1 MGETLHEF
9 WRRFARCFRT
19 NTRDTS
25 HYALAYLSAQLRLQT
40 ERNFTNIG
48 RVSDMPMQN
57 IQHFISNSSW
67 DAATPIW
74 QVQKEIVYNPYLQQG
89 GALLLDESADQKA
102 SAKTAGAGRQYNGRL
117 GKVEMSQ
124 VGTFLSFVHLEQNL
138 WTWVDGELFLPE
150 SWFAKDKA
158 DERKRLGI
166 PEDRKFAT
174 KIELGW
180 QMIQRVKENGLPF
193 EIVACDSFYGR
204 KAWFR
209 AQMDKTGLLYMC
221 EVPSSNYVWLTS
233 PEQQSARKQTV
244 EEIAKDPAT
253 VWQTLTVRP
262 TERGML
268 TQEFAALRVY
278 TDRDEA
284 AGSPW
289 VVEWLVIRK
298 HSDGKFSYAL
308 SNAPADTPI
317 ARLAYWKCVR
327 YFVERSI
334 QDAKSEAGWADL
346 RAQKYRAWE
355 HHLALTVLATWFIAQ
370 TKLNWRHQYPP
381 DPALTAQ
388 LEVDRLPTL
397 SMANVCTLLRSVLPL
412 PQLTP
417 EEAIHQVTRHLFN
430 RTKSRKSRMKNDA
443 KFQT

>member
-1 MGETLHEF
+1 
-9 WRRFARCFRT
+9 
-19 NTRDTS
+19 
-25 HYALAYLSAQLRLQT
+25 
-40 ERNFTNIG
+40 
-48 RVSDMPMQN
+48 MPIQN

-67 DAATPIW
+67 DAGTPIW
-74 QVQKEIVYNPYLQQG
+74 QVQKEIVYHPLLQQG
-89 GALLLDESADQKA
+89 GVLLLDESADQKA

-124 VGTFLSFVHLEQNL
+124 VGTFLSFVHPQHNL

-150 SWFAKDKA
+150 SWFTKDKA

-166 PEDRKFAT
+166 PKDRTFAT

-180 QMIQRVKENGLPF
+180 KMIQRAKENGLPF
-193 EIVACDSFYGR
+193 ESVACDSLYGR

-209 AQMDKTGLLYMC
+209 SEMHQAGLLYMC
-221 EVPSSNYVWLTS
+221 EVPSSTYVWLT
-233 PEQQSARKQTV
+233 PPQQEQTHKQTV

-253 VWQTLTVRP
+253 VWQTVTVRP
-262 TERGML
+262 TERGRL
-268 TQEFAALRVY
+268 TQDFAVLRVS
-278 TDRDEA
+278 TDRDA
-284 AGSPW
+284 QA
-289 VVEWLVIRK
+289 VEWLVIRK
-298 HSDGKFSYAL
+298 RSDGKICYAL
-308 SNAPADTPI
+308 SNTPADTPLE
-317 ARLAYWKCVR
+317 RLTSWKCVR

-334 QDAKSEAGWADL
+334 QDAKSDAGWADL

-355 HHLALTVLATWFIAQ
+355 HHLALRVLATWFIAQ

-381 DPALTAQ
+381 DPALATE

-397 SMANVCTLLRSVLPL
+397 SMANVCTLLRAVLPL

-417 EEAIHQVTRHLFN
+417 EEATRQVARHLLN
-430 RTKSRKSRMKNDA
+430 RTLSRKSRMKKDG

>member
-1 MGETLHEF
+1 
-9 WRRFARCFRT
+9 
-19 NTRDTS
+19 
-25 HYALAYLSAQLRLQT
+25 
-40 ERNFTNIG
+40 
-48 RVSDMPMQN
+48 MPIQN

-67 DAATPIW
+67 DAGSPIW
-74 QVQKEIVYNPYLQQG
+74 QVQKEIVYNPYLQEG
-89 GALLLDESADQKA
+89 GVLILDESADQKA

-124 VGTFLSFVHLEQNL
+124 VGTFLSFVHPQNNL

-150 SWFAKDKA
+150 SWFTKDKA

-180 QMIQRVKENGLPF
+180 KMIQRVKENGLPF
-193 EIVACDSFYGR
+193 EIVACDSLYGR

-209 AQMDKTGLLYMC
+209 SEMHQAGLLYMC
-221 EVPSSNYVWLTS
+221 EVPSSTYVCLT
-233 PEQQSARKQTV
+233 PKEQADTRKLTV
-244 EEIAKDPAT
+244 GEIAKDRAT
-253 VWQTLTVRP
+253 VWQTVTVRP

-268 TQEFAALRVY
+268 TADFAVLRVS
-278 TDRDEA
+278 TDRDAEA
-284 AGSPW
+284 
-289 VVEWLVIRK
+289 VEWLVIRK
-298 HSDGKFSYAL
+298 RSDGKICYAL
-308 SNAPADTPI
+308 SNAPADAPL
-317 ARLAYWKCVR
+317 ARLAHWKCVR

-355 HHLALTVLATWFIAQ
+355 HHLALTVLATWFIAE

-381 DPALTAQ
+381 DPALTVE
-388 LEVDRLPTL
+388 LEVDRLPSL
-397 SMANVCTLLRSVLPL
+397 SMANICMLLRAVLPL

-417 EEAIHQVTRHLFN
+417 EEAIRQVARHLFN
-430 RTKSRKSRMKNDA
+430 RTQSRKSRMKKDGR
-443 KFQT
+443 FQT

>member
-1 MGETLHEF
+1 MGETLQEF
-9 WRRFARCFRT
+9 WRRFAWCFRT

-25 HYALAYLSAQLRLQT
+25 PYALAYLSAQLRLET

-48 RVSDMPMQN
+48 RVSNLPMQN

-67 DAATPIW
+67 DAGTPIW
-74 QVQKEIVYNPYLQQG
+74 NVQKEIAYNPHLQQG
-89 GALLLDESADQKA
+89 GALVLDESADQKA

-124 VGTFLSFVHLEQNL
+124 VGTFLSFVHLESNL

-150 SWFAKDKA
+150 SWFTKENA
-158 DERKRLGI
+158 DERKRLGV

-180 QMIQRVKENGLPF
+180 KMIQRVKEYDLPF

-209 AQMDKTGLLYMC
+209 REMDKAGLLYMG
-221 EVPSSNYVWLTS
+221 EVPSSTRVWLTA
-233 PEQQSARKQTV
+233 PQQEDAHKQTV
-244 EEIAKDPAT
+244 DEIAKDPAT
-253 VWQTLTVRP
+253 IWQTVSVRP
-262 TERGML
+262 TERGTL
-268 TQEFAALRVY
+268 TQDFAALRVS

-284 AGSPW
+284 PT
-289 VVEWLVIRK
+289 VEWLVIRK
-298 HSDGKFSYAL
+298 HSDGKFCYAL
-308 SNAPADTPI
+308 SNAPEDTPF
-317 ARLAYWKCVR
+317 ARLVHWKCVR

-355 HHLALTVLATWFIAQ
+355 HHLALTVVATWFIAL

-381 DPALTAQ
+381 DTALTVELA
-388 LEVDRLPTL
+388 VDRLPSL
-397 SMANVCTLLRSVLPL
+397 SMANVCTLLRAVLPL

-417 EEAIHQVTRHLFN
+417 EEAARQVARHLFN
-430 RTKSRKSRMKNDA
+430 RAQSRKSRMKNRDN
-443 KFQT
+443 FQT

>member
-1 MGETLHEF
+1 
-9 WRRFARCFRT
+9 
-19 NTRDTS
+19 
-25 HYALAYLSAQLRLQT
+25 
-40 ERNFTNIG
+40 
-48 RVSDMPMQN
+48 MPIQN
-57 IQHFISNSSW
+57 IQHFISNSTW
-67 DAATPIW
+67 DAGTPIW
-74 QVQKEIVYNPYLQQG
+74 HAQKEIVYNPYLQQG
-89 GALLLDESADQKA
+89 GVLLLDESADQKA

-124 VGTFLSFVHLEQNL
+124 VGTFLSFVHPGHNL

-150 SWFAKDKA
+150 SWFATDKA
-158 DERKRLGI
+158 DERARLGI
-166 PEDRKFAT
+166 PKEREFAT

-180 QMIQRVKENGLPF
+180 KMIQRVKENGLPF
-193 EIVACDSFYGR
+193 EIVACDSLYGR

-209 AQMDKTGLLYMC
+209 SEMHKAGILYMC
-221 EVPSSNYVWLTS
+221 EVPSSTYVCITP
-233 PEQQSARKQTV
+233 PEQALPPHPEGTREDTRKQTA

-253 VWQTLTVRP
+253 LWQTATIRP

-268 TQEFAALRVY
+268 TQDFAVLRVH

-284 AGSPW
+284 PT
-289 VVEWLVIRK
+289 VEWLVIRK

-317 ARLAYWKCVR
+317 TRLLHWKCVR

-334 QDAKSEAGWADL
+334 QDAKSDAGWADL

-355 HHLALTVLATWFIAQ
+355 HHLALTVLATWFIAE

-381 DPALTAQ
+381 DPALIAE
-388 LEVDRLPTL
+388 LEVDRLPSL
-397 SMANVCTLLRSVLPL
+397 SMANVCTLLRAVLPL

-417 EEAIHQVTRHLFN
+417 EEATRQVAKHLLN
-430 RTKSRKSRMKNDA
+430 RTRSRKSRMKNDA